1 MRIIDPAD
9 YRCHPWRGSSPW
21 GQVQR
26 AAEIAPG
33 LHQVSTAGHGGVWL
47 SSSRVAALTK
57 AFPGFVPF
65 AGWPWLE
72 EDCDACLAVLAWP
85 ELFPAAAVREAVR
98 MVHVMADWK
107 HCANK
112 WGAVRDQIR
121 PDVIDIADA
130 EEKRLI
136 DADASLTTT
145 RKGNDMRRMTP
156 NQLMDRIV
164 ACIQARIV
172 GTREWLPLADCPTAV
187 RDSIAQ
193 EVYEMEHDAGTQEI
207 DGQVWEYRA

>member
-1 MRIIDPAD
+1 MRIIEPCD

-145 RKGNDMRRMTP
+145 RKGNDMSRKSSSNVTTP
-156 NQLMDRIV
+156 AEQIRYSNDGSICMVWSGGEPVRCPTQDDMDRLPVGPDMTEDDV
-164 ACIQARIV
+164 A
-172 GTREWLPLADCPTAV
+172 LL
-187 RDSIAQ
+187 DS
-193 EVYEMEHDAGTQEI
+193 
-207 DGQVWEYRA
+207 